1 MDETADRVVCGMELG
16 RVGVDIYDLDVYAF
30 RAERWGAIPHTNV
43 YTIGGERED
52 GRGKEKGGPSRADGL
67 ADVYSLYR

>member
-16 RVGVDIYDLDVYAF
+16 RVGVDIYDTNVYAF

-43 YTIGGERED
+43 YTVGGEE
-52 GRGKEKGGPSRADGL
+52 GEWEG
-67 ADVYSLYR
+67 